1 MSKVTLSG
9 LAAKIDGMD
18 QKLDRIVA
26 QYDAHDARLRQVE
39 TCQVA
44 HEERLRGLV
53 KGTESRIWDGVN
65 SLLAAVGLALAGRV
79 R

>member
-39 TCQVA
+39 TCQAA
-44 HEERLRGLV
+44 HEVRIGGLV
-53 KGTESRIWDGVN
+53 KGTESRIWDGIN
-65 SLLAAVGLALAGRV
+65 SLAAAIGLALAGRG
-79 R
+79 